1 MARILV
7 VEDNEMNMDVLTRF
21 LRRDGHTVLAA
32 GDGRQAIMAARGEL
46 PDIILMDLSLPEMD
60 GWEATRRIRNNP
72 LTKHIP
78 IIALTAH
85 SSSADVKRAVE
96 AGCDQYETK
105 PLEYERLLKKV
116 MGVLGRSGKGAG
128 VLH

>member
-1 MARILV
+1 MATILV

-21 LRRDGHTVLAA
+21 LRRDGHTVVAA
-32 GDGRQAIMAARGEL
+32 GDGRQAITAARNEA

-85 SSSADVKRAVE
+85 STSADVKRAVE

-116 MGVLGRSGKGAG
+116 MGMLDRNGKGPG